1 MNVRPIMVNDVDD
14 IATRPDLADW
24 CVLVTL
30 LPIPSS
36 RRRRER
42 YMTSAFDKAVS
53 FIHGPIPTALS
64 SVLAQEPMVR
74 LLEVPRM
81 ADFAVFATAA
91 EFALAWRPF
100 KQGLDGEGIHRG
112 GTR

>member
-14 IATRPDLADW
+14 IAARPDLADR
-24 CVLVTL
+24 CVLL
-30 LPIPSS
+30 MLPIASS
-36 RRRRER
+36 KPRRER
-42 YMTSAFDKAVS
+42 YITSTFDKAAS
-53 FIHGPIPTALS
+53 RIHGSIPTALS
-64 SVLAQEPMVR
+64 GVLAREPAVR
-74 LLEVPRM
+74 LLEVPCI

-91 EFALAWRPF
+91 ELALAWRPF